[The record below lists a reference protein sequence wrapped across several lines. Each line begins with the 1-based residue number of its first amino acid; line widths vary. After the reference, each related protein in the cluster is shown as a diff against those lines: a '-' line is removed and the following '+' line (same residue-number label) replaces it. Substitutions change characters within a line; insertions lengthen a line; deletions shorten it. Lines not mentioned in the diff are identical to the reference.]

1 MLKLNK
7 LIAGGRGL
15 APVLVKRAAQV
26 SLDWAARQLAQVNTV
41 DSQGRAVCAELPPG
55 SMLRAGDVLVAED
68 GSLVQVLAAPEAVLQ
83 VRACA
88 SHGSPLD
95 LLRAAHW
102 LGLRQV
108 TVGVALNQLT
118 LAAEPTLA
126 GLLRGQHLIVTEAQ
140 APFEPELGG
149 PAPHAHEHGHGH
161 EHGHDHSAHGHSAH
175 GHADHDH
182 GHHPGHEHGDDHHG
196 RGHGH

>member
-1 MLKLNK
+1 MSLPTLQLPMLKLNK

-15 APVLVKRAAQV
+15 APVLIKRAAQV
-26 SLDWAARQLAQVNTV
+26 SLDWAARQLAQVNTT
-41 DSQGRAVCAELPPG
+41 DSQGRAVSAELPAG

-68 GSLVQVLAAPEAVLQ
+68 GSLVQVLAAPEAVLR

-108 TVGVALNQLT
+108 AVSVALDQLT
-118 LAAEPTLA
+118 LAADANLA
-126 GLLRGQHLIVTEAQ
+126 GLLRGQDLIVTEGQ
-140 APFEPELGG
+140 APFEPERSAAGQ
-149 PAPHAHEHGHGH
+149 HG
-161 EHGHDHSAHGHSAH
+161 HGHDHSAH
-175 GHADHDH
+175 DH
-182 GHHPGHEHGDDHHG
+182 GHHGHNH
-196 RGHGH
+196 

>member
-15 APVLVKRAAQV
+15 APVLIKRAAQV
-26 SLDWAARQLAQVNTV
+26 SLDWAARQLAQVNTT
-41 DSQGRAVCAELPPG
+41 DSQGRAVSAELPAG

-83 VRACA
+83 VRVCA
-88 SHGSPLD
+88 SHGGPLD

-108 TVGVALNQLT
+108 AVGVARDQLT
-118 LAAEPTLA
+118 LAAC
-126 GLLRGQHLIVTEAQ
+126 Q
-140 APFEPELGG
+140 AP
-149 PAPHAHEHGHGH
+149 
-161 EHGHDHSAHGHSAH
+161 
-175 GHADHDH
+175 
-182 GHHPGHEHGDDHHG
+182 
-196 RGHGH
+196 